1 MTDPPFKRIMIKRSV
16 PVLFAF
22 LTLSCS
28 SLPLA
33 GTEGSDALK
42 PQNVVFFVADGCGP
56 ASFSLARDYQRV
68 SGNGDTLFLDAFER
82 GSVMTYSG
90 NHRITDSA
98 ASATAYSC
106 AIKTYNGAIG
116 VDMDRQPVETILEA
130 AEKAGYNTGLISTAR
145 ITHAT
150 PAAFSS
156 HVVDRSM
163 EAQIADQQLEKGI
176 ELIMGGGT
184 MYYLPKEAG
193 GGRTDGKNLLDA
205 AVSAGYTSVSNRN
218 EMLAADT
225 LPLIGLFTAGHMA
238 YEIDRDTAEEPSIA
252 EMTTKALELLDNAEK
267 PFFIMIEAG
276 RIDHAGHENDTA
288 AHLHD
293 ILAYDE
299 AMRAAVKFARLDE
312 GTLVVGTSDHETG
325 GLTLGAETNGKKG
338 SGYAYDP
345 LTLNA
350 IDWSVNRFSKE
361 LRASMA
367 RNDEVLPWMFKSIE
381 EHYGLSSEAFQNE
394 VRKIVQYRSV
404 VGESAALVHLNHL
417 LRDSTAAAARV
428 GWSTGGHT
436 AINVPMYAFGPGS
449 EAFTGVMD
457 NTEVGLA
464 LQRAL
469 GLN

>member
-16 PVLFAF
+16 PILFAF

-299 AMRAAVKFARLDE
+299 AMRAA
-312 GTLVVGTSDHETG
+312 
-325 GLTLGAETNGKKG
+325 
-338 SGYAYDP
+338 
-345 LTLNA
+345 
-350 IDWSVNRFSKE
+350 
-361 LRASMA
+361 
-367 RNDEVLPWMFKSIE
+367 
-381 EHYGLSSEAFQNE
+381 
-394 VRKIVQYRSV
+394 
-404 VGESAALVHLNHL
+404 
-417 LRDSTAAAARV
+417 
-428 GWSTGGHT
+428 
-436 AINVPMYAFGPGS
+436 
-449 EAFTGVMD
+449 
-457 NTEVGLA
+457 
-464 LQRAL
+464 
-469 GLN
+469 